1 MFYCFNKK
9 LKKLNLTCGKPNHGN
24 RHFLLCPIEGCRKG
38 AEKLWQKQAEKKVV
52 INLLPVDD
60 VDLENEIIDVD
71 YDDLDE
77 KLEISDGI
85 EFNQLFIPTLA
96 IKNDENQIINY
107 NFAKTF
113 FRLEKVNALVPNSN
127 ETTPVIILFDCGSGK
142 TVGNNIESLDGFENP
157 HSTDI
162 VLSSLNG
169 IDRTQ
174 KRVCEVT
181 IVGAEGEQF
190 PIEVIIPAD
199 SIPKPPPQSMNGF
212 KRNMGQKGK
221 THWIENITEE
231 DINTLPIIL
240 LGLNY
245 QKYFPR
251 EIPKIT
257 FGKDFQR
264 ANSGM
269 AFFTS
274 MFSNK
279 TLASGIKEVDDNF
292 DLINIVSYKLTEY
305 NELNEEPKE
314 FSQSPVRVEVIHPDN
329 SDPIEENIIH
339 EVTSTNLNEI
349 EKIIGNDLPS
359 EIITIVDDNDLQ
371 DLNYDREDSQDL
383 GHENEIDL
391 LNQAVNQDLQAT
403 LETDEA
409 TISLINMIRFEDR
422 VHEGKDEAT
431 INLVSKLEA
440 ETKAEETQ
448 YNKQKDEKV
457 RIKVAKTTQNFPPLK
472 KPQKQ

>member
-1 MFYCFNKK
+1 M
-9 LKKLNLTCGKPNHGN
+9 
-24 RHFLLCPIEGCRKG
+24 
-38 AEKLWQKQAEKKVV
+38 
-52 INLLPVDD
+52 
-60 VDLENEIIDVD
+60 
-71 YDDLDE
+71 
-77 KLEISDGI
+77 
-85 EFNQLFIPTLA
+85 
-96 IKNDENQIINY
+96 
-107 NFAKTF
+107 
-113 FRLEKVNALVPNSN
+113 
-127 ETTPVIILFDCGSGK
+127 
-142 TVGNNIESLDGFENP
+142 
-157 HSTDI
+157 
-162 VLSSLNG
+162 
-169 IDRTQ
+169 
-174 KRVCEVT
+174 
-181 IVGAEGEQF
+181 
-190 PIEVIIPAD
+190 
-199 SIPKPPPQSMNGF
+199 
-212 KRNMGQKGK
+212 
-221 THWIENITEE
+221 
-231 DINTLPIIL
+231 
-240 LGLNY
+240 
-245 QKYFPR
+245 
-251 EIPKIT
+251 
-257 FGKDFQR
+257 KDFQR

-269 AFFTS
+269 AFFKS
-274 MFSNK
+274 KFSNK
-279 TLASGIKEVDDNF
+279 TLASGVKEVDDNF

-314 FSQSPVRVEVIHPDN
+314 FSQSPVKVEVIHPDN
-329 SDPIEENIIH
+329 SDPTEENIIH

-371 DLNYDREDSQDL
+371 DLNYDRKDSQDL

-403 LETDEA
+403 LETDKA